1 MIYIF
6 NYTNNLTIEKLI
18 KTSLL
23 NTYGDISIKVIKRNL
38 KPSDF
43 GQLHLIV
50 MIGTFKDR
58 SREIIE
64 QIKNRNVK
72 VIILGNIC
80 DDLKKVLNINHH
92 NYEYLNFQTNK
103 NIVKNNTTQSNF
115 AIISKRNQLYKHNY
129 KRYFE
134 YYSYEKE
141 WNNFGY
147 GKITNSNLLFNI
159 SSTVKL
165 NVINELSFIQ
175 NKKKN
180 YCGSYSGLWKND
192 NCILWFNRLA
202 GPFDS
207 FEWRVLENFVSNLKY
222 KDFKCIPLVLEI
234 PYKDKAV
241 ATVRLDCDEDLAS
254 SEKLVDFYKKKRISV
269 SLAVVTNLLNI
280 KKNVTFLKRITK
292 SNIDILSHSKTH
304 RPNWGGNFEAAL
316 WEGNESRNDIYR
328 ALKLVTNVAV
338 SPFHQS
344 PKYAVKALEKSGFGL
359 LISGI
364 IKNDPFMVISR
375 AGKSIHTDKIVCLT
389 QQCMLHGDIAESKN
403 SLKDYYETIKLFKH
417 SKMIFGYLD
426 HPFSKRYKYG
436 WENEKKRI
444 SYHKKIVEH
453 LKQKEF
459 TFYNISKIAEFIQNK
474 NKIIIKKD
482 NNKFFLRNDSYK
494 NKMVYGVEYKG
505 KKFKLSYN
513 LIINE

>member
-147 GKITNSNLLFNI
+147 GKITNSNLLFKI
-159 SSTVKL
+159 SSIVRL

-175 NKKKN
+175 NEKKFF
-180 YCGSYSGLWKND
+180 CGSYSGLWKND

-280 KKNVTFLKRITK
+280 KKT
-292 SNIDILSHSKTH
+292 
-304 RPNWGGNFEAAL
+304 
-316 WEGNESRNDIYR
+316 
-328 ALKLVTNVAV
+328 
-338 SPFHQS
+338 
-344 PKYAVKALEKSGFGL
+344 L
-359 LISGI
+359 L
-364 IKNDPFMVISR
+364 F
-375 AGKSIHTDKIVCLT
+375 
-389 QQCMLHGDIAESKN
+389 
-403 SLKDYYETIKLFKH
+403 
-417 SKMIFGYLD
+417 
-426 HPFSKRYKYG
+426 
-436 WENEKKRI
+436 
-444 SYHKKIVEH
+444 
-453 LKQKEF
+453 
-459 TFYNISKIAEFIQNK
+459 
-474 NKIIIKKD
+474 
-482 NNKFFLRNDSYK
+482 
-494 NKMVYGVEYKG
+494 
-505 KKFKLSYN
+505 
-513 LIINE
+513 